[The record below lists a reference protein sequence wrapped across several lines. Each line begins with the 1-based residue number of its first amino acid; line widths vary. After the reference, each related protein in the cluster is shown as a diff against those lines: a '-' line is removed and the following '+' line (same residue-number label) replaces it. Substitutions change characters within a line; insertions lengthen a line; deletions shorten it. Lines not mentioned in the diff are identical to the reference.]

1 VASGP
6 LALGLVAMG
15 GACSLDWAGRADPG
29 DAGADTAL
37 ADRASAE
44 ASGDAADASAGDASA
59 GDAAPCATL
68 AADVARTKAKA
79 RDCTLGQP
87 AQCTTT
93 VQDECDCPV
102 IVRTAG
108 APLSNDYASAI
119 AALVAACGK
128 PASCTTCAPLG
139 VPASWACLQPATTPR
154 CVP

>member
-1 VASGP
+1 VA
-6 LALGLVAMG
+6 LALGLALLG
-15 GACSLDWAGRADPG
+15 GACSLDWAVRADPG
-29 DAGADTAL
+29 EAGADAAL
-37 ADRASAE
+37 VDRASAE
-44 ASGDAADASAGDASA
+44 ASVDAADASAGDASA
-59 GDAAPCATL
+59 SDAAPCATL

-87 AQCTTT
+87 SQCTTT
-93 VQDECDCPV
+93 VQDECDCAV

-108 APLSNDYASAI
+108 APLSNDYASAV

-139 VPASWACLQPATTPR
+139 SATTWLCLQQPSGTVR